1 MLVTDRRRAGCDGSA
16 ALDWLVD
23 LSARAAEAGVGI
35 IQVRERGLDARTLLR
50 LVERI
55 VRAVERSSARVV
67 VNERVDVAMVSGAH
81 GVHLP
86 ADGVPAP
93 DARLLLGE
101 KALVGRSIHDA
112 AEAADAFRVESCD
125 YLVFGTVYESAS
137 KPAGHRVAGV
147 KGLSAACA
155 ATRLPVLAVGGVTPD
170 RFPAL
175 AASGAAGFAAIGLFA
190 DARSAA
196 EISRILSRATEAFAA
211 HTNS

>member
-1 MLVTDRRRAGCDGSA
+1 MLVTDRRRSGRDGSA

-23 LSARAAEAGVGI
+23 LSAGAAEAGVRI
-35 IQVRERGLDARTLLR
+35 IQVRERGLDDRTLLG

-86 ADGVPAP
+86 AHGVPAP
-93 DARLLLGE
+93 DACQLLGE
-101 KALVGRSIHDA
+101 SALVGRSIHDA
-112 AEAADAFRVESCD
+112 AEAADVPRVEGCD
-125 YLVFGTVYESAS
+125 YLLFGTVYESVS
-137 KPAGHRVAGV
+137 KPAGHRVTGV
-147 KGLSAACA
+147 EALSAACA

-170 RFPAL
+170 RFPEL

-190 DARSAA
+190 GTGSIAD
-196 EISRILSRATEAFAA
+196 ISRILSRANEAFAA
-211 HTNS
+211 HTSS